1 MIRPRSQATAL
12 ILAGLAAAAPY
23 LWLRNPALP
32 IAGAF
37 LVGIG
42 TSWLLALRRR
52 SPAQREHEH
61 MIRELW
67 SAGFVREFRPH
78 LFVMSRDSYLGPS

>member
-12 ILAGLAAAAPY
+12 ILAGLAAAASF

-37 LVGIG
+37 LVASVHRGC
-42 TSWLLALRRR
+42 W
-52 SPAQREHEH
+52 PC
-61 MIRELW
+61 
-67 SAGFVREFRPH
+67 AGVARP
-78 LFVMSRDSYLGPS
+78 SGSKNT